1 MTGSGIQRN
10 YHPTYRPDIDGLR
23 AIAVLSVVVF
33 HTFPNLL
40 PGGFVGVDVFFVIS
54 GYLISS
60 IILKSL
66 ARGNFSFIEFY
77 SHRIKRIFPAL
88 ILVLSTCVVLG
99 WYVLLPVE
107 YKQLGKHIAGSAGFI
122 QNLILWQEAGYFDI
136 VSDYKPLVHLW
147 SLALEEQFYLIYP
160 FIIWLV
166 WRTGFSVPTVIVLF
180 ALLSFSSN
188 ISLAA
193 DRAVSTFFSPA
204 TRFWEL
210 LAGGVLAHQ
219 LLFNKLLTYSTPA
232 SKQVRILFNGLAMV
246 GLFLVV
252 AAVIKLD
259 KSINFPGGWATIP
272 VVGTCLLILAGSTT
286 WVNRTILTNRVLVF
300 IGLISYPLY
309 LWHWPLLSF
318 AKIVEDGTLSN
329 GVRAVIVIVSVAFA
343 WLTYWLVEWPI
354 RFGVNN
360 WKKTGLLCLLA
371 AIVGVLGY
379 KIFDKDGLEYR
390 HTKLLLN
397 LDQLGPWKSPDRDC
411 RDAYPQFKDIS
422 ICNLQRRLPPSILL
436 VGDSHSGTLYP
447 GLAEALS
454 GTQENILNLA
464 EGGCVPFFG
473 VASHPRGN
481 PDPCLVGTNER
492 LSLAENLQSIRTIIL
507 ASRGPMYITG
517 RGFGR
522 GKNELGYDWELS
534 FPDSESPLQKPDVF
548 EEAMRNTL
556 MRLSTTGKQIIF
568 VVDVPELG
576 FNASECIALRPYRL
590 SERTVRSPC
599 VISRKD
605 FDERNRMYRTIVTQV
620 ASEFPMVKIF
630 DAAAQLCDSQYC
642 YAMSNGRLL
651 YRDDDH
657 LSIAGSK
664 LIAEKLAAV
673 IKPSPPPVEAI
684 IR

>member
-33 HTFPNLL
+33 HTYPNLL

-66 ARGNFSFIEFY
+66 ARDNFSFIEFY
-77 SHRIKRIFPAL
+77 SHRVKRIFPAL
-88 ILVLSTCVVLG
+88 ILVLFTCVVLG

-122 QNLILWQEAGYFDI
+122 QNFILWQEAGYFDI
-136 VSDYKPLVHLW
+136 ESDYKPLVHLW
-147 SLALEEQFYLIYP
+147 SLAIEEQFYLIYP

-166 WRTGFSVPTVIVLF
+166 WRTGFSVPTVIVLL
-180 ALLSFSSN
+180 ALLSLSSN
-188 ISLAA
+188 ISMVV
-193 DRAVSTFFSPA
+193 DRAVSAFFSPA

-219 LLFNKLLTYSTPA
+219 LLFNKLLAYSIPE
-232 SKQVRILFNGLAMV
+232 SKRVRILSNGFAMV

-259 KSINFPGGWATIP
+259 KNISFPGWWATVP
-272 VVGTCLLILAGSTT
+272 VVGTCLLILAGSMA
-286 WVNRTILTNRVLVF
+286 WVNRIILTNKVLVF

-318 AKIVEDGTLSN
+318 AKIVEEGTLSN
-329 GVRAVIVIVSVAFA
+329 SVRGVIVITSVVFA
-343 WLTYWLVEWPI
+343 WLTYLLIERPI
-354 RFGVNN
+354 RFGKNN
-360 WKKTGLLCLLA
+360 WGKTGLLCLLA
-371 AIVGVLGY
+371 MTVGVLGF
-379 KIFDKDGLEYR
+379 KIFVNDGLEYR
-390 HTKLLLN
+390 HSNLLLN
-397 LDQLGPWKSPDRDC
+397 VAQLGPRKSSDQDC

-422 ICNLQRRLPPSILL
+422 ICNLQKRLPPSILL

-454 GTQENILNLA
+454 ETQENILNLA

-481 PDPCLVGTNER
+481 PDPCLIGTNER
-492 LSLAENLQSIRTIIL
+492 LSLAENLQSIQTIIL

-517 RGFGR
+517 RGFGQ
-522 GKNELGYDWELS
+522 GKNEPGYDWELT
-534 FPDSESPLQKPDVF
+534 FPDSESPHQKPDVF
-548 EEAMRNTL
+548 KKAMRNTL
-556 MRLSTTGKQIIF
+556 MRLSATGKQIIF

-576 FNASECIALRPYRL
+576 FNASECINLRPYRL
-590 SERTVRSPC
+590 SEQKVRSPC
-599 VISRKD
+599 TIRRKD
-605 FDERNRMYRTIVTQV
+605 FDERNRMYRTIVSQV

-630 DAAAQLCDSQYC
+630 DAAAQLCDNKYC
-642 YAMSNGRLL
+642 YAMSNGKLL

-657 LSIAGSK
+657 LTIIGSK
-664 LIAEKLAAV
+664 LIAEKLAPL
-673 IKPSPPPVEAI
+673 IQSSPHSVEAI